1 MKLRFILLNV
11 FLAIGLSAAASARPV
26 SIPIENASFEYPEVD
41 PNAFPALPIV
51 VGWTEIDL
59 DELSS
64 SNTGVFANTDV
75 NSADHITNADG
86 RQLAFLGSQTD
97 NALRQDLEAIY
108 RAGCDYELTVG
119 VGISSLFPPSI
130 EEPPDLLELVF
141 YYYDGNEPVDIASCA
156 VDANGLAS
164 TELKDFSLYLP
175 VIQPDDAWA
184 DMSIGIGLRAV
195 GMPGGF
201 WDLDNVRLIESPPVS
216 IPVENASFEF
226 PRVDPNAFPALPY
239 IDGWTEFDV
248 DTIASSN
255 TGIFSNTSPDSWDHI
270 INADGD
276 QLVFLGSESGNG
288 LKQDLAAVY
297 KIGYD
302 YQLTVGVGISSRFPP
317 SVVEP
322 PDKLEL
328 VFYYYDGNEA
338 VDIIS
343 EAMDAM
349 DLVPTELTDFSLN
362 LPAVRPDDAW
372 AEIPA
377 GIAIR
382 SAGLPGGFWDLD
394 NVRLIESHAPDEMLD
409 E

>member
-1 MKLRFILLNV
+1 MKLRFILLNISIV
-11 FLAIGLSAAASARPV
+11 MGLCAAAAARPV

-51 VGWTEIDL
+51 VGWTEIDV

-64 SNTGVFANTDV
+64 SNTGVFANTAVD
-75 NSADHITNADG
+75 SADHITNADG
-86 RQLAFLGSQTD
+86 RQLAFLGSQTG
-97 NALRQDLEAIY
+97 NGIRQDLEATY

-130 EEPPDLLELVF
+130 EPPDNLELVF
-141 YYYDGNEPVDIASCA
+141 YYYDVNEPVDIATRA
-156 VDANGLAS
+156 VDANGLTS

-175 VIQPDDAWA
+175 VIQPDDAWT
-184 DMSIGIGLRAV
+184 DMSIGIGLRAA

-216 IPVENASFEF
+216 IPVENASFEL
-226 PRVDPNAFPALPY
+226 PRVDPNAFLALPY

-255 TGIFSNTSPDSWDHI
+255 TGVFANTSPDSWDRI
-270 INADGD
+270 TNADGN

-288 LKQDLAAVY
+288 LKQDLATVY
-297 KIGYD
+297 KVGYD

-317 SVVEP
+317 SVEEP
-322 PDKLEL
+322 LDTLEL

-338 VDIIS
+338 VDIMY
-343 EAMDAM
+343 EALDAT
-349 DLVPTELTDFSLN
+349 DLVATELIDFSLY
-362 LPAVRPDDAW
+362 LPAVRADDAW
-372 AEIPA
+372 AEMPI

-382 SAGLPGGFWDLD
+382 SAGMPGGFWDLD
-394 NVRLIESHAPDEMLD
+394 NVRLIESRAPEDMIDE
-409 E
+409 